1 MAYATVADYTTRAGG
16 GPPDA
21 ETTAKLTALLD
32 DASALIDSKMPAGYV
47 PPAGIAR
54 AITVTMVIRRTANP
68 AGFRA
73 RTIGDYSESFGRD
86 GGLYLT
92 DDERDMLLSAY
103 EQGGAYTV
111 PLDPEMT
118 GG

>member
-1 MAYATVADYTTRAGG
+1 MAYATVAEYTTRIGG
-16 GPPDA
+16 GPLDA
-21 ETTAKLTALLD
+21 EETAQVAALLE

-54 AITVTMVIRRTANP
+54 STVVAMVIRRAANP
-68 AGFRA
+68 GGFRG
-73 RTIGDYSESFGRD
+73 RTMGNYSEQLSD
-86 GGLYLT
+86 NSGLYLT
-92 DDERDMLLSAY
+92 DDERETLLSQY

-118 GG
+118 G